1 MQSDREIEGPQ
12 RHAIDILRIQS
23 NCKVLSRE
31 FRAWQLDCKS
41 RITLPATDGLKFERI
56 LQSFKDVPLSIRFP
70 FSKVSWPPDP
80 SWWMQVMIEEEYYRM

>member
-31 FRAWQLDCKS
+31 FRAWQLDCKAGL
-41 RITLPATDGLKFERI
+41 RFLP
-56 LQSFKDVPLSIRFP
+56 
-70 FSKVSWPPDP
+70 
-80 SWWMQVMIEEEYYRM
+80 RMV